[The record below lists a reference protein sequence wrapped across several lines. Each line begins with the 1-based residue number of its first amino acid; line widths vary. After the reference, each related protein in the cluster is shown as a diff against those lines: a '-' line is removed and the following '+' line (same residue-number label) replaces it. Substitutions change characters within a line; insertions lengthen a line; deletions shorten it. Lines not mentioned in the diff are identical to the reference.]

1 MDQESLVIAATKY
14 ALVVRAQ
21 GQGID
26 GAILV
31 FRLHFWSSCKK
42 KLLPVGDCIC
52 RPKQHLTVVT
62 TRSEIRSILREFN
75 DIHSVVKKLT
85 LIQFSAQQRLGR
97 RESFS
102 RDSSWRK
109 LIKVVATI
117 EKITVSRDE
126 ASV

>member
-1 MDQESLVIAATKY
+1 
-14 ALVVRAQ
+14 
-21 GQGID
+21 
-26 GAILV
+26 
-31 FRLHFWSSCKK
+31 
-42 KLLPVGDCIC
+42 
-52 RPKQHLTVVT
+52 
-62 TRSEIRSILREFN
+62 LREFN

-126 ASV
+126 PSV